1 MSLAVNVGSDD
12 PKSLTDYY
20 RKLFG
25 EPVMEGAGY
34 ASWEFDGD
42 LITVGPHD
50 EVTGKN
56 PQPGRM
62 FWSILTPDAKADFER
77 YKAAGA
83 IVVRDLYRDK
93 DAPQFLIATFADPDN
108 NYFQIVT
115 HEKQ

>member
-1 MSLAVNVGSDD
+1 MTRKN
-12 PKSLTDYY
+12 LTDYY

-25 EPVMEGAGY
+25 EPAMEGGCY
-34 ASWEFDGD
+34 ASWDFGGN
-42 LITVGPHD
+42 LVTVGPHD

-56 PQPGRM
+56 AQPGRM
-62 FWSILTPDAKADFER
+62 FWSILTADATADFER